1 MADTETKTV
10 ETTERTVKGFA
21 STKRNRLVF
30 FALNLAL
37 VVPFVIHNYSPW
49 GLGGAFAIRWSL
61 RPCSKRPTQR

>member
-37 VVPFVIHNYSPW
+37 VVPF
-49 GLGGAFAIRWSL
+49 
-61 RPCSKRPTQR
+61 